1 MRILLST
8 VPKPI
13 PMMMDKFLSI
23 DDSSYRFVVDQGI
36 FSVNSE
42 NHCYSLHF
50 LAQNIAMPATVLEWP
65 TMDELT
71 KELTDT
77 FYDYVGF
84 SVKVIDL
91 THVSKA
97 IDLIKKVSPK
107 TKVIVGGFG
116 MLGIE
121 DLREYGVDIADK
133 ADLIVRG
140 EGVEFINGLIGVTH
154 RLPRTSFLPLERI
167 RSSWLPQETKVGY
180 VLSALGCPVR
190 CEFCATTAFI
200 PGGKVHEVM
209 TPLEIYQA
217 TRAYFDAYR
226 DFHMVY
232 LMDENYLAYKKKVNE
247 VGRLMRE
254 DDAYGLSRLNLQS
267 FGTIKALSLW
277 DPEELLLNGVSGVW
291 SGVESFYGYD
301 QKKGKEVK
309 ATIDGLHENGIQ
321 TILSWIVGDDPQTKE
336 NIDDDVNQ
344 FVALKPPSAQFSVL
358 TAMPGTPMW
367 YRLKKENRLR
377 PFVAGEMH
385 LLGNS
390 LDSKNFT
397 HQERI
402 DIVFGAYKKM
412 YETNGTA
419 IMRQLD
425 VELNGYRVCAKSS
438 NPHLN
443 SKERGKLGYFHKRVV
458 NTATLFASARKYAP
472 NDRVRSLMDE
482 LEAKYV
488 EIVGPLTK
496 SQKLLTEHF
505 LKMADQAYDKL
516 VKDGQPAP
524 VEPPMMRWTY
534 PGIDRNLQGEAA
546 ASSEEL
552 AEQALP
558 TFVSLTASGVGGA
571 GGQ

>member
-13 PMMMDKFLSI
+13 PMMMDKYLSI

-50 LAQNIAMPATVLEWP
+50 LAQNIAFPSTVLEWP
-65 TMDELT
+65 TMDELAD
-71 KELTDT
+71 ELRKT

-107 TKVIVGGFG
+107 TKVMVGGFG

-121 DLREYGVDIADK
+121 DLREFGVDIADK

-140 EGVEFINGLIGVTH
+140 EGVEFINNLAGVTH

-200 PGGKVHEVM
+200 ADGKVHEVM
-209 TPLEIYQA
+209 TPMEIYKA

-232 LMDENYLAYKKKVNE
+232 VMDENFLAYKKKVNE
-247 VGRLMRE
+247 IGKLLRE
-254 DDAYGLSRLNLQS
+254 DDAYGLSRLNMQS
-267 FGTIKALSLW
+267 FGTIKAISLW
-277 DPEELLLNGVSGVW
+277 DPEELLLNGVSGIW
-291 SGVESFYGYD
+291 SGVESFYSYD
-301 QKKGKEVK
+301 RKKGKEVA
-309 ATIDGLHENGIQ
+309 ATINGLHDNGIQ
-321 TILSWIVGDDPQTKE
+321 TILSWIVGDDCQTKE
-336 NIDDDVNQ
+336 NIADDVNQ

-367 YRLKKENRLR
+367 YRLKKEGRLL

-390 LDSKNFT
+390 LDSQAFT

-419 IMRQLD
+419 IMRQMD
-425 VELNGYRVCAKSS
+425 VELNGYRVCKNSS
-438 NPHLN
+438 NPYLN
-443 SKERGKLGYFHKRVV
+443 SLEKGKLGYFQKRVV
-458 NTATLFASARKYAP
+458 NSATLFGAAKKYAP
-472 NDRVRSLMDE
+472 NAHVKGLMDE
-482 LEAKYV
+482 LEAKYI

-496 SQKLLTEHF
+496 SQKLLTDHF
-505 LKMADQAYDKL
+505 LKLADQAHEKVL
-516 VKDGQPAP
+516 RDGQPTP
-524 VEPPMMRWTY
+524 VEPPMMRWDY
-534 PGIDRNLQGEAA
+534 PGIDRNLRGEPA
-546 ASSEEL
+546 ASSESL

-558 TFVSLTASGVGGA
+558 TFVSLTATGVGGA